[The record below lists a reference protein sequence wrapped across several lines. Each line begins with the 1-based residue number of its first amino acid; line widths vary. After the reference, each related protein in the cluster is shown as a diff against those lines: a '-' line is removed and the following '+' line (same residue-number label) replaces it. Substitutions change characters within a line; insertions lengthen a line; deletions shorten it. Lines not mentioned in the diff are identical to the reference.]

1 MTSPRPAAPPPSS
14 SAAWEDT
21 APMPK
26 LEPTLV
32 WPPSTATSRGNAGPP
47 QVSLTPTGGGLGEA
61 RPWGRAVAAGTAK
74 RPNDSLSKPGIQGLE
89 VKELDGPTVFDQ
101 LFGSHPDAGKAG
113 RAPT

>member
-1 MTSPRPAAPPPSS
+1 MTSPRSAAPPPSS

-32 WPPSTATSRGNAGPP
+32 WPPATASAQGNAGPP
-47 QVSLTPTGGGLGEA
+47 QGSVTPAGGGPVEA

-74 RPNDSLSKPGIQGLE
+74 RPNDPLTKPGIQGLE

-101 LFGSHPDAGKAG
+101 LFGSPPDAGKPG
-113 RAPT
+113 RAQT